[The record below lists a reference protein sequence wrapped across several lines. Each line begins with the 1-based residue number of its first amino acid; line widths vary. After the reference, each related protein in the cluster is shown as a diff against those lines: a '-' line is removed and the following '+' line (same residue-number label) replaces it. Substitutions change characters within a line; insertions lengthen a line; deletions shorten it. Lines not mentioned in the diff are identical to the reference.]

1 MLSADMI
8 PKISSAGS
16 SASSASENKIVK
28 INANGQHT
36 WRGAALPCGIL
47 YSVFSAYE
55 ELLRPALFL
64 IDPEKIHEYALHA
77 LSVFSWLPW
86 LNRKTRES
94 PLRRE
99 VFGLS
104 FPNPVGLAA
113 GFDKNGIAIPAV
125 AALGFGSVEIGTVT
139 AAAQP
144 GNPKPRMFRV
154 PEAEAIINRLG
165 FNNRGAAAMAERL
178 QTLRQ
183 STRWPAIP
191 VGINIGKSRVVLLED
206 AVEDYL
212 KSLRLLREHGD
223 YFVLNV
229 SSPNTPGLRSL
240 QDPAALGP
248 LCATLRQELVQKPLL
263 LKIAPDLTWKE
274 IDDIVATAEST
285 GISGIIATNTTI
297 DHSGVPSLARTEG
310 GLSGTPL
317 RERSYEVLK
326 HVKTR
331 SRLPVISV
339 GGIMNTT
346 DAMARFD
353 AGADLIQLYTGFIY
367 RGPGIVGQIC
377 RALREQG

>member
-1 MLSADMI
+1 VFSLYEDFIRPLLFLLDPETIHEDALHTLSL
-8 PKISSAGS
+8 
-16 SASSASENKIVK
+16 ASS
-28 INANGQHT
+28 
-36 WRGAALPCGIL
+36 
-47 YSVFSAYE
+47 F
-55 ELLRPALFL
+55 
-64 IDPEKIHEYALHA
+64 
-77 LSVFSWLPW
+77 PW
-86 LNRKTRES
+86 LNRRDTKS

-113 GFDKNGIAIPAV
+113 GFDKNGIAIPAL

-183 STRWPAIP
+183 SRRWPAIP
-191 VGINIGKSRVVLLED
+191 VGINIGKSRVVPLEN
-206 AVEDYL
+206 AVEDYH

-248 LCATLRQELVQKPLL
+248 LCATLRQDLVQKPLL

-285 GISGIIATNTTI
+285 GISGIVATNTTI
-297 DHSGVPSLARTEG
+297 DHSGVPAPRRTEG

-326 HVKTR
+326 YVKAR

-346 DAMARFD
+346 DAVARFD

-367 RGPGIVGQIC
+367 RGPGIVRRIC
-377 RALREQG
+377 GALREPR

>member
-1 MLSADMI
+1 
-8 PKISSAGS
+8 
-16 SASSASENKIVK
+16 
-28 INANGQHT
+28 
-36 WRGAALPCGIL
+36 
-47 YSVFSAYE
+47 VFSAYE
-55 ELLRPALFL
+55 DLLRPLLFL
-64 IDPEKIHEYALHA
+64 VDPEKIHEYALHA
-77 LSVFSWLPW
+77 LSVVASLP
-86 LNRKTRES
+86 LLSRKAQKS

-113 GFDKNGIAIPAV
+113 GFDKNGIAIPAL

-191 VGINIGKSRVVLLED
+191 VGINIGKSRVVPLEN

-212 KSLRLLREHGD
+212 KSLRSLREYGD

-248 LCATLRQELVQKPLL
+248 LCATLRQELAQRPLL

-297 DHSGVPSLARTEG
+297 DHSGVPSPRRTEG

-317 RERSYEVLK
+317 RDRSYEVLK
-326 HVKTR
+326 YIKTR
-331 SRLPVISV
+331 ARLPVISV

-367 RGPGIVGQIC
+367 RGPGIIRQIC
-377 RALREQG
+377 NAISERGQETIS

>member
-1 MLSADMI
+1 M
-8 PKISSAGS
+8 
-16 SASSASENKIVK
+16 AST
-28 INANGQHT
+28 NA
-36 WRGAALPCGIL
+36 L
-47 YSVFSAYE
+47 V
-55 ELLRPALFL
+55 
-64 IDPEKIHEYALHA
+64 
-77 LSVFSWLPW
+77 
-86 LNRKTRES
+86 
-94 PLRRE
+94 
-99 VFGLS
+99 GLS

-113 GFDKNGIAIPAV
+113 GFDKNGIAIPAL

-144 GNPKPRMFRV
+144 GNPKPRMFRL

-191 VGINIGKSRVVLLED
+191 VGINIGKSRVVPLED

-297 DHSGVPSLARTEG
+297 DLSGVPSPRQTEG

-326 HVKTR
+326 YVKAR
-331 SRLPVISV
+331 SRLSVISV
-339 GGIMNTT
+339 GGVMNTT
-346 DAMARFD
+346 DAVARFD

-367 RGPGIVGQIC
+367 RGPGIVRRIC
-377 RALREQG
+377 SALLANKARRS

>member
-1 MLSADMI
+1 MWS
-8 PKISSAGS
+8 
-16 SASSASENKIVK
+16 
-28 INANGQHT
+28 
-36 WRGAALPCGIL
+36 L
-47 YSVFSAYE
+47 YESI
-55 ELLRPALFL
+55 LRPLLFL
-64 IDPEKIHEYALHA
+64 LDPEKVHEYSLGS
-77 LSVFSWLPW
+77 LSLASSLPW
-86 LNRKTRES
+86 LIRKSVDS

-113 GFDKNGIAIPAV
+113 GFDKNGIAIPAL

-139 AAAQP
+139 AVAQP

-154 PEAEAIINRLG
+154 PESEAIINRLG

-183 STRWPAIP
+183 STQWPAIP
-191 VGINIGKSRVVLLED
+191 VGINIGKSRIVPLEN

-248 LCATLRQELVQKPLL
+248 LCATLRQELAKKPLL

-274 IDDIVATAEST
+274 IDDILATAESN

-297 DHSGVPSLARTEG
+297 DHSKVATSRRTQG

-317 RERSYEVLK
+317 RDRSYEILK
-326 HVKTR
+326 YIKTR
-331 SRLPVISV
+331 SRFPVISV
-339 GGIMNTT
+339 GGIMNVT
-346 DAMARFD
+346 DALARFD

-367 RGPGIVGQIC
+367 RGPGFIRQIC
-377 RALREQG
+377 RALGERS

>member
-1 MLSADMI
+1 MSRLLDSSTGFLSFHIFHAWNI
-8 PKISSAGS
+8 
-16 SASSASENKIVK
+16 
-28 INANGQHT
+28 
-36 WRGAALPCGIL
+36 CIL
-47 YSVFSAYE
+47 GPVFSVYE
-55 ELLRPALFL
+55 DFLRPLLFL
-64 IDPEKIHEYALHA
+64 VDPEKIHEYALHA
-77 LSVFSWLPW
+77 LNAASSLP
-86 LNRKTRES
+86 LLERNTQES
-94 PLRRE
+94 PLRRQ
-99 VFGLS
+99 VFGLT

-113 GFDKNGIAIPAV
+113 GFDKNGIAIPAL

-139 AAAQP
+139 AMAQP

-154 PEAEAIINRLG
+154 AESEAIINRLG

-183 STRWPAIP
+183 SARWPAIP
-191 VGINIGKSRVVLLED
+191 VGINIGKSRIVPLEN

-248 LCATLRQELVQKPLL
+248 LCATLRQELAQKPLL

-274 IDDIVATAEST
+274 VDDILATAESN

-297 DHSGVPSLARTEG
+297 DHSSISASRRTEG

-317 RERSYEVLK
+317 RQRSYEVLK
-326 HVKTR
+326 YIKTR
-331 SRLPVISV
+331 SRLPTISV
-339 GGIMNTT
+339 GGIMNPA

-353 AGADLIQLYTGFIY
+353 AGVDLIQLYTGFIY

-377 RALREQG
+377 KALGDRS

>member
-1 MLSADMI
+1 VVS
-8 PKISSAGS
+8 
-16 SASSASENKIVK
+16 
-28 INANGQHT
+28 
-36 WRGAALPCGIL
+36 L
-47 YSVFSAYE
+47 YEHV
-55 ELLRPALFL
+55 LRPLLFL
-64 IDPEKIHEYALHA
+64 IDPETVHEYALRSLQLA
-77 LSVFSWLPW
+77 SSLPRR
-86 LNRKTRES
+86 NRQES
-94 PLRRE
+94 SLRRE
-99 VFGLS
+99 LFGLS

-113 GFDKNGIAIPAV
+113 GFDKNGIAIPAL

-139 AAAQP
+139 ALAQP

-165 FNNRGAAAMAERL
+165 FNNRGAAAIAERL

-191 VGINIGKSRVVLLED
+191 VGINIGKSRIVPLEN
-206 AVEDYL
+206 AVEDYV
-212 KSLRLLREHGD
+212 KSLRLLRQHGD

-240 QDPAALGP
+240 QDPATLGP
-248 LCATLRQELVQKPLL
+248 LCATLRQELAQKPLL

-274 IDDIVATAEST
+274 VEDILVTAESN

-297 DHSGVPSLARTEG
+297 DHSNITASRRTQG

-317 RERSYEVLK
+317 RDRSCEILK
-326 HVKTR
+326 YIKTR

-339 GGIMNTT
+339 GGIMNIS
-346 DAMARFD
+346 DALARFD

-367 RGPGIVGQIC
+367 RGPGFIRQIC
-377 RALREQG
+377 RALQKRS

>member
-1 MLSADMI
+1 M
-8 PKISSAGS
+8 
-16 SASSASENKIVK
+16 
-28 INANGQHT
+28 
-36 WRGAALPCGIL
+36 
-47 YSVFSAYE
+47 FSAYE
-55 ELLRPALFL
+55 DLLRPLLFL
-64 IDPEKIHEYALHA
+64 VDPEKVHELALHA
-77 LSVFSWLPW
+77 LSLASSLPS
-86 LNRKTRES
+86 LNRERREA

-113 GFDKNGIAIPAV
+113 GFDKNGIAIPAL

-139 AAAQP
+139 AVAQP

-165 FNNRGAAAMAERL
+165 FNNRGATAIAEHL
-178 QTLRQ
+178 QRLRQ
-183 STRWPAIP
+183 SARWPAIP
-191 VGINIGKSRVVLLED
+191 VGINIGKSKVVPLEN

-212 KSLRLLREHGD
+212 KSLRLLRDHGD

-248 LCATLRQELVQKPLL
+248 LCATLRQELSQTPLL
-263 LKIAPDLTWKE
+263 LKIAPDLTWQE
-274 IDDIVATAEST
+274 IDDILAVADSK
-285 GISGIIATNTTI
+285 GISGIVATNTTI
-297 DHSGVPSLARTEG
+297 DHSGIPSPRRTQG

-317 RERSYEVLK
+317 RDRSCEVLK
-326 HVKTR
+326 YIKTK

-339 GGIMNTT
+339 GGIMNPT
-346 DAMARFD
+346 DALARFD

-367 RGPGIVGQIC
+367 RGPGIIRQIC
-377 RALREQG
+377 RALRLTRYCRKLGVRSSAVCCIDLWSVRRPERSQRSKRRVRFSSTELRFTD

>member
-1 MLSADMI
+1 M
-8 PKISSAGS
+8 
-16 SASSASENKIVK
+16 
-28 INANGQHT
+28 
-36 WRGAALPCGIL
+36 
-47 YSVFSAYE
+47 FSAYE
-55 ELLRPALFL
+55 DLLRPLLFL
-64 IDPEKIHEYALHA
+64 VDPEKIHEYTLHA
-77 LSVFSWLPW
+77 LSVGSSLP
-86 LNRKTRES
+86 LLSRKAQDS
-94 PLRRE
+94 QLRRE

-113 GFDKNGIAIPAV
+113 GFDKNGIAIPAL

-139 AAAQP
+139 ASAQP

-183 STRWPAIP
+183 SPRWPAIP
-191 VGINIGKSRVVLLED
+191 VGINIGKSRVVPLEN
-206 AVEDYL
+206 AVEDYR
-212 KSLRLLREHGD
+212 KSLRSLREHGD

-248 LCATLRQELVQKPLL
+248 LCATLRLELAQKPLL

-274 IDDIVATAEST
+274 VDDILRIAEPS

-297 DHSGVPSLARTEG
+297 DHSYIPTSRRTEG

-317 RERSYEVLK
+317 RDRSYEILK
-326 HVKTR
+326 YIKTR

-339 GGIMNTT
+339 GGIMNVT
-346 DAMARFD
+346 DALARFD

-367 RGPGIVGQIC
+367 RGPGIIGQIC
-377 RALREQG
+377 RALRERGEHFS

>member
-1 MLSADMI
+1 MVS
-8 PKISSAGS
+8 
-16 SASSASENKIVK
+16 
-28 INANGQHT
+28 
-36 WRGAALPCGIL
+36 L
-47 YSVFSAYE
+47 YEHF
-55 ELLRPALFL
+55 LRPLLFL
-64 IDPEKIHEYALHA
+64 IDPETVHEYALRSLHLA
-77 LSVFSWLPW
+77 SSLPF
-86 LNRKTRES
+86 LNRQASKS
-94 PLRRE
+94 SLRRE

-113 GFDKNGIAIPAV
+113 GFDKNGIAIPAL

-139 AAAQP
+139 ALAQP

-183 STRWPAIP
+183 STQWPAIP
-191 VGINIGKSRVVLLED
+191 VGINIGKSRTIPLEN

-212 KSLRLLREHGD
+212 ESLRSLRQHGD

-248 LCATLRQELVQKPLL
+248 LCATLRQELAQKPLL

-274 IDDIVATAEST
+274 VDDILATAESN

-297 DHSGVPSLARTEG
+297 DHSNILASRRTEG
-310 GLSGTPL
+310 GLSGAPL
-317 RERSYEVLK
+317 RDRSYEFLK
-326 HVKTR
+326 YIKTQ

-339 GGIMNTT
+339 GGIMNTI
-346 DAMARFD
+346 DALARFD

-367 RGPGIVGQIC
+367 RGPGFIRQVC
-377 RALREQG
+377 RALQDRS

>member
-1 MLSADMI
+1 VVS
-8 PKISSAGS
+8 
-16 SASSASENKIVK
+16 
-28 INANGQHT
+28 
-36 WRGAALPCGIL
+36 L
-47 YSVFSAYE
+47 YEHF
-55 ELLRPALFL
+55 LRPLLFL
-64 IDPEKIHEYALHA
+64 IDPETVHEYALRSLHLA
-77 LSVFSWLPW
+77 SSLSF
-86 LNRKTRES
+86 LNQQASEL

-113 GFDKNGIAIPAV
+113 GFDKNGIAIPAL

-139 AAAQP
+139 ALAQP
-144 GNPKPRMFRV
+144 GNAKPRMFRV

-165 FNNRGAAAMAERL
+165 FNNRGAGAMADRL

-183 STRWPAIP
+183 SSKWPAIP
-191 VGINIGKSRVVLLED
+191 VGINIGKSRIVPLES

-212 KSLRLLREHGD
+212 ESLRLLRQHGD

-274 IDDIVATAEST
+274 VDDILATAESN

-297 DHSGVPSLARTEG
+297 EHSNIPGSRRTEG

-317 RERSYEVLK
+317 RDRSYEILK
-326 HVKTR
+326 YIKTQ

-339 GGIMNTT
+339 GGIMNVS
-346 DAMARFD
+346 DALARFD

-367 RGPGIVGQIC
+367 RGPGFIRAIC
-377 RALREQG
+377 QSLLQRR

>member
-1 MLSADMI
+1 
-8 PKISSAGS
+8 
-16 SASSASENKIVK
+16 
-28 INANGQHT
+28 
-36 WRGAALPCGIL
+36 
-47 YSVFSAYE
+47 VFSAYE
-55 ELLRPALFL
+55 DFLRPLLFL
-64 IDPEKIHEYALHA
+64 VDPEKVHEFALRA
-77 LSVFSWLPW
+77 LSIASSLPS
-86 LNRKTRES
+86 LNREAPES

-99 VFGLS
+99 LFGLS

-113 GFDKNGIAIPAV
+113 GFDKNGLAIPAL

-139 AAAQP
+139 AVAQP

-183 STRWPAIP
+183 STQWPAIP
-191 VGINIGKSRVVLLED
+191 VGINIGKSRIVPLEN

-248 LCATLRQELVQKPLL
+248 LCATLRQELAQKPLL

-274 IDDIVATAEST
+274 VDDILATAESN
-285 GISGIIATNTTI
+285 GISGIIATNTTV
-297 DHSGVPSLARTEG
+297 DHSNIPAPMRTQG

-317 RERSYEVLK
+317 RDRSYEILK
-326 HVKTR
+326 YIKTR
-331 SRLPVISV
+331 SRFPVISV
-339 GGIMNTT
+339 GGIMNIT
-346 DAMARFD
+346 DASARFD
-353 AGADLIQLYTGFIY
+353 AGADLIQVYTGFIY
-367 RGPGIVGQIC
+367 RGPGFIRQIC
-377 RALREQG
+377 AALQGRG

>member
-1 MLSADMI
+1 
-8 PKISSAGS
+8 
-16 SASSASENKIVK
+16 
-28 INANGQHT
+28 
-36 WRGAALPCGIL
+36 
-47 YSVFSAYE
+47 VFSLYE
-55 ELLRPALFL
+55 HFLRPLLFL
-64 IDPEKIHEYALHA
+64 IDPETVHEYALGSLRLA
-77 LSVFSWLPW
+77 SLLPPR
-86 LNRKTRES
+86 NQKGS
-94 PLRRE
+94 SLRRE

-113 GFDKNGIAIPAV
+113 GFDKNGIAIPAL

-139 AAAQP
+139 AQAQP

-183 STRWPAIP
+183 STQWPAIP
-191 VGINIGKSRVVLLED
+191 VGINIGKSRIVPLEN
-206 AVEDYL
+206 AVEDYV
-212 KSLRLLREHGD
+212 KSLCLLRQHGD

-248 LCATLRQELVQKPLL
+248 LCATLRQELGENPLL

-274 IDDIVATAEST
+274 VEDILATAESN

-297 DHSGVPSLARTEG
+297 DHSAITASRRTQG

-317 RERSYEVLK
+317 RDRSCEILK
-326 HVKTR
+326 FIKTR

-339 GGIMNTT
+339 GGIMNIS
-346 DAMARFD
+346 DALARFD

-367 RGPGIVGQIC
+367 RGPGFIRQIC
-377 RALREQG
+377 RALQERS